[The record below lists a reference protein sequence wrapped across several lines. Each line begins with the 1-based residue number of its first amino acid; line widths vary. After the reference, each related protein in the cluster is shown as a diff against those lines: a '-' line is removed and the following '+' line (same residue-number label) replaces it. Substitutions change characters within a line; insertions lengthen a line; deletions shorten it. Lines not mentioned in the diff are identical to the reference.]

1 MTKLKEHSTKNSHL
15 SKHKR
20 EKYGEQSADKP
31 IMIASRRHF
40 ATENRLWDLF
50 DRASLSCSTSC
61 LRLWT
66 SYKELIK
73 SLKPSSYSLKGN
85 NFKTCIWF
93 CSRSQL
99 SLILI
104 LDCKWDFEKF
114 LLLFAILHFLTS
126 FCRRWPAQVDMYK
139 TMQQKLPDFSDEM
152 NCPVICL
159 DHHPRR
165 CELLPTC
172 GELRSPFFPALS
184 PSPTPSWPTF

>member
-1 MTKLKEHSTKNSHL
+1 
-15 SKHKR
+15 
-20 EKYGEQSADKP
+20 
-31 IMIASRRHF
+31 MIASRRHF
-40 ATENRLWDLF
+40 ATENRRWELF

-85 NFKTCIWF
+85 NFKTSIWF

-114 LLLFAILHFLTS
+114 LLFFCDFALFDKFLQEMASTSWHVQNNAAETSRFFRWNELSSNYFSKFCLLRRRLWAIIENKIS
-126 FCRRWPAQVDMYK
+126 
-139 TMQQKLPDFSDEM
+139 PDHD
-152 NCPVICL
+152 L
-159 DHHPRR
+159 Y
-165 CELLPTC
+165 
-172 GELRSPFFPALS
+172 
-184 PSPTPSWPTF
+184 